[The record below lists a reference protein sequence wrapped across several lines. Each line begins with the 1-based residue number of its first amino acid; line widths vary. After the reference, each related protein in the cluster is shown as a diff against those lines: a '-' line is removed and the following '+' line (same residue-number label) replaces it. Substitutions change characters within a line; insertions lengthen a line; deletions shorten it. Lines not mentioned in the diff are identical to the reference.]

1 MTEKIKITR
10 KVDNKDVEME
20 VEETEILDT
29 DVRVAAT
36 PPPKTAEKTFTQS
49 EVNALEAKTRKTYET
64 KLKAEQD
71 AFAAFKKQIEDKQAE
86 AEAAAK
92 EKVEKLREGLPE
104 GITALLDKLTATD
117 QLEWLSD
124 PTNTITKQTIKP
136 LPEAR
141 EGERR
146 APSIGTIV

>member
-1 MTEKIKITR
+1 MSK
-10 KVDNKDVEME
+10 
-20 VEETEILDT
+20 ETE
-29 DVRVAAT
+29 DV
-36 PPPKTAEKTFTQS
+36 KTEDVKETSAEQDKTEPTLKQS
-49 EVNALEAKTRKTYET
+49 EVNALMAKERKSYEA
-64 KLKAEQD
+64 KLKATQEE
-71 AFAAFKKQIEDKQAE
+71 FATFKKQIEDKQAE

-104 GITALLDKLTATD
+104 NLTALLDKLTFSD
-117 QLEWLSD
+117 QLDWLSD

>member
-1 MTEKIKITR
+1 MTDKTEQPEDAK
-10 KVDNKDVEME
+10 
-20 VEETEILDT
+20 EET
-29 DVRVAAT
+29 AT
-36 PPPKTAEKTFTQS
+36 EQAKTEQTFKQS
-49 EVNALEAKTRKTYET
+49 EVNALMAKERKSYEA
-64 KLKAEQD
+64 KLKATQD
-71 AFAAFKKQIEDKQAE
+71 EYAAFKKSIEDKAAE

-104 GITALLDKLTATD
+104 NLTALLDKLTATD

-124 PTNTITKQTIKP
+124 PSNTITKQTIKP

>member
-1 MTEKIKITR
+1 MTDKTEQAE
-10 KVDNKDVEME
+10 DVK
-20 VEETEILDT
+20 ETANEQD
-29 DVRVAAT
+29 
-36 PPPKTAEKTFTQS
+36 KTEPTLKQS
-49 EVNALEAKTRKTYET
+49 EVNALMAKERKQYEA
-64 KLKAEQD
+64 KLKATQEE
-71 AFAAFKKQIEDKQAE
+71 FATFKKQIEDKQAE

-104 GITALLDKLTATD
+104 NLTALLDKLTATD

-124 PTNTITKQTIKP
+124 PANTITKQTIKP

>member
-1 MTEKIKITR
+1 MTDKTEDVKPEDSEKSTDSPAD
-10 KVDNKDVEME
+10 KV
-20 VEETEILDT
+20 
-29 DVRVAAT
+29 
-36 PPPKTAEKTFTQS
+36 AEKTFAQS
-49 EVNALEAKTRKTYET
+49 EVNALMAKERKAYEA
-64 KLKAEQD
+64 KLKATQD
-71 AFAAFKKQIEDKQAE
+71 EYANFKATIEEKQAK
-86 AEAAAK
+86 AEEAAK

-104 GITALLDKLTATD
+104 GIVNLLDKLTPLD

-141 EGERR
+141 DGERH

>member
-1 MTEKIKITR
+1 MSEKIEQAEDAKETA
-10 KVDNKDVEME
+10 VEQDK
-20 VEETEILDT
+20 TEPTL
-29 DVRVAAT
+29 
-36 PPPKTAEKTFTQS
+36 KQS
-49 EVNALEAKTRKTYET
+49 EVNALMAKERKQYEA
-64 KLKAEQD
+64 KLKATQEE
-71 AFAAFKKQIEDKQAE
+71 FATFKKQIEDKQAE

-104 GITALLDKLTATD
+104 NLTALLDKLTATD

>member
-1 MTEKIKITR
+1 MTDKTEQTE
-10 KVDNKDVEME
+10 DVK
-20 VEETEILDT
+20 ETAIEQD
-29 DVRVAAT
+29 
-36 PPPKTAEKTFTQS
+36 KTEPTLKQS
-49 EVNALEAKTRKTYET
+49 EVNALMAKERKSYEA
-64 KLKAEQD
+64 KLKATQEE
-71 AFAAFKKQIEDKQAE
+71 FATFKKQIEDKQAE

-92 EKVEKLREGLPE
+92 EKGEKLREGLPE
-104 GITALLDKLTATD
+104 NLTALLDKLTATD

>member
-1 MTEKIKITR
+1 MTDKTEQAE
-10 KVDNKDVEME
+10 DVK
-20 VEETEILDT
+20 ET
-29 DVRVAAT
+29 AT
-36 PPPKTAEKTFTQS
+36 EQDKTEPTLKQS
-49 EVNALEAKTRKTYET
+49 EVNALMAKERKQYEA
-64 KLKAEQD
+64 KLKATQD
-71 AFAAFKKQIEDKQAE
+71 EYATYKKSIEDKAAE

-104 GITALLDKLTATD
+104 NLTALLDKLTATD

-124 PTNTITKQTIKP
+124 PANTITKQTIKP

>member
-1 MTEKIKITR
+1 MTDKTEQTE
-10 KVDNKDVEME
+10 DVKETA
-20 VEETEILDT
+20 VEQDKTEPTL
-29 DVRVAAT
+29 
-36 PPPKTAEKTFTQS
+36 KQS
-49 EVNALEAKTRKTYET
+49 EVNALMAKERKSYEA
-64 KLKAEQD
+64 KLKATQEE
-71 AFAAFKKQIEDKQAE
+71 FATFKKQIEDKQAE

-104 GITALLDKLTATD
+104 NLTALLDKLTATD

>member
-1 MTEKIKITR
+1 MS
-10 KVDNKDVEME
+10 
-20 VEETEILDT
+20 
-29 DVRVAAT
+29 
-36 PPPKTAEKTFTQS
+36 EKTEQPEDAKETAIEQDKTEPTLKQS
-49 EVNALEAKTRKTYET
+49 EVNALMAKERKSYEA
-64 KLKAEQD
+64 KLKATQEE
-71 AFAAFKKQIEDKQAE
+71 FATFKKQIEDKQAE

-104 GITALLDKLTATD
+104 GITNLLDKLTATD

>member
-1 MTEKIKITR
+1 MTEKTEQPEDAKETA
-10 KVDNKDVEME
+10 VEQDK
-20 VEETEILDT
+20 TEPTL
-29 DVRVAAT
+29 
-36 PPPKTAEKTFTQS
+36 KQS
-49 EVNALEAKTRKTYET
+49 EVNALMAKERKQYEA
-64 KLKAEQD
+64 KLKATQEE
-71 AFAAFKKQIEDKQAE
+71 FATFKKQIEDKQAE

-104 GITALLDKLTATD
+104 NLTALLDKLTATD
-117 QLEWLSD
+117 QLEWLRD

>member
-1 MTEKIKITR
+1 MTDKTEQAE
-10 KVDNKDVEME
+10 DVK
-20 VEETEILDT
+20 ETAIEQD
-29 DVRVAAT
+29 
-36 PPPKTAEKTFTQS
+36 KTEPTLKQS
-49 EVNALEAKTRKTYET
+49 EVNALMAKERKSYEAKLKTVSDE
-64 KLKAEQD
+64 
-71 AFAAFKKQIEDKQAE
+71 FASFKKQIDDARE
-86 AEAAAK
+86 AQEAAAK

>member
-1 MTEKIKITR
+1 MTDKTEQAE
-10 KVDNKDVEME
+10 DVK
-20 VEETEILDT
+20 ETAIEQD
-29 DVRVAAT
+29 
-36 PPPKTAEKTFTQS
+36 KTEPTLKQS
-49 EVNALEAKTRKTYET
+49 EVNALMAKERKSYEA
-64 KLKAEQD
+64 KLKATQEE
-71 AFAAFKKQIEDKQAE
+71 FATFKKQIEDKQAE

-104 GITALLDKLTATD
+104 NLTALLDKLTASD

>member
-1 MTEKIKITR
+1 MTDKTEQPE
-10 KVDNKDVEME
+10 DVK
-20 VEETEILDT
+20 ETAIEQD
-29 DVRVAAT
+29 
-36 PPPKTAEKTFTQS
+36 KTEPTLKQS
-49 EVNALEAKTRKTYET
+49 EVNALMAKERKQYEA
-64 KLKAEQD
+64 KLKATQEE
-71 AFAAFKKQIEDKQAE
+71 FATFKKQIEDKQAE

-104 GITALLDKLTATD
+104 NLTALLDKLTATD

>member
-1 MTEKIKITR
+1 MSK
-10 KVDNKDVEME
+10 
-20 VEETEILDT
+20 ETE
-29 DVRVAAT
+29 DVKTEDVKETAAEQD
-36 PPPKTAEKTFTQS
+36 KTEPTLKQS
-49 EVNALEAKTRKTYET
+49 EVNALMAKERKSYEA
-64 KLKAEQD
+64 KLKATQEE
-71 AFAAFKKQIEDKQAE
+71 FATFKKQIEDKQAE

-104 GITALLDKLTATD
+104 NLTALLDKLTPLD

>member
-1 MTEKIKITR
+1 MTDKT
-10 KVDNKDVEME
+10 
-20 VEETEILDT
+20 EETKTE
-29 DVRVAAT
+29 DVKETAIEQD
-36 PPPKTAEKTFTQS
+36 KTEPTLKQS
-49 EVNALEAKTRKTYET
+49 EVNALMAKERKSYEA
-64 KLKAEQD
+64 KLKATQEEY
-71 AFAAFKKQIEDKQAE
+71 AAFKKQIEDKQAE
-86 AEAAAK
+86 AEQAAK

>member
-1 MTEKIKITR
+1 MTDKT
-10 KVDNKDVEME
+10 
-20 VEETEILDT
+20 EETKTE
-29 DVRVAAT
+29 DVKETAIEQD
-36 PPPKTAEKTFTQS
+36 KTEPTLKQS
-49 EVNALEAKTRKTYET
+49 EVNALMAKERKSYEA
-64 KLKAEQD
+64 KLKATQEE
-71 AFAAFKKQIEDKQAE
+71 FATFKKQIEDKQAE

>member
-1 MTEKIKITR
+1 MSK
-10 KVDNKDVEME
+10 
-20 VEETEILDT
+20 ETE
-29 DVRVAAT
+29 DVKT
-36 PPPKTAEKTFTQS
+36 EEPDKGTESPTEKTAEKTLSQS
-49 EVNALEAKTRKTYET
+49 EVNALMAKERKSYEAKLKTVSDE
-64 KLKAEQD
+64 
-71 AFAAFKKQIEDKQAE
+71 FASFKKQIDDARE
-86 AEAAAK
+86 AQEAAAK

-104 GITALLDKLTATD
+104 NLTALLDKLTATD

>member
-1 MTEKIKITR
+1 MTDKTEQTE
-10 KVDNKDVEME
+10 DVK
-20 VEETEILDT
+20 ETANEQD
-29 DVRVAAT
+29 
-36 PPPKTAEKTFTQS
+36 KTEPTLKQS
-49 EVNALEAKTRKTYET
+49 EVNALMAKERKSYEA
-64 KLKAEQD
+64 KLKATQEE
-71 AFAAFKKQIEDKQAE
+71 FATFKKQIEDKQAE

-104 GITALLDKLTATD
+104 NLTALLDKLTATD

>member
-1 MTEKIKITR
+1 MTEKTEQPEDAKETA
-10 KVDNKDVEME
+10 VEQDK
-20 VEETEILDT
+20 TEPTL
-29 DVRVAAT
+29 
-36 PPPKTAEKTFTQS
+36 KQS
-49 EVNALEAKTRKTYET
+49 EVNALMAKERKSYEA
-64 KLKAEQD
+64 KLKATQEEY
-71 AFAAFKKQIEDKQAE
+71 AAFKKQIEDKQAE

-104 GITALLDKLTATD
+104 NLTALLDKLTATD

>member
-1 MTEKIKITR
+1 MTDKTEQTE
-10 KVDNKDVEME
+10 DVK
-20 VEETEILDT
+20 ETAIEQD
-29 DVRVAAT
+29 
-36 PPPKTAEKTFTQS
+36 KTEPTLKQS
-49 EVNALEAKTRKTYET
+49 EVNALMAKERKSYEA
-64 KLKAEQD
+64 KLKATQEE
-71 AFAAFKKQIEDKQAE
+71 FATFKKQIEDKQAE

>member
-1 MTEKIKITR
+1 MSETTETKT
-10 KVDNKDVEME
+10 
-20 VEETEILDT
+20 EEPEKETATEQ
-29 DVRVAAT
+29 A
-36 PPPKTAEKTFTQS
+36 KTERTFTQA
-49 EVNALEAKTRKTYET
+49 EVNALEAKTRKSYET
-64 KLKAEQD
+64 KFKALETEYGD
-71 AFAAFKKQIEDKQAE
+71 YKKSIEDKAAE

-92 EKVEKLREGLPE
+92 EKIEKLREGLPE
-104 GITALLDKLTATD
+104 NLTALLDKLTATD

>member
-1 MTEKIKITR
+1 MTEKTEQAE
-10 KVDNKDVEME
+10 DVK
-20 VEETEILDT
+20 ETANEQD
-29 DVRVAAT
+29 
-36 PPPKTAEKTFTQS
+36 KTEPTLKQS
-49 EVNALEAKTRKTYET
+49 EVNALMAKERKQYEA
-64 KLKAEQD
+64 KLKATQEE
-71 AFAAFKKQIEDKQAE
+71 FATFKKQIEDKQAE

-104 GITALLDKLTATD
+104 GITNLLDKLTATD

>member
-1 MTEKIKITR
+1 MTEKTEQTE
-10 KVDNKDVEME
+10 DVK
-20 VEETEILDT
+20 ETANEQD
-29 DVRVAAT
+29 
-36 PPPKTAEKTFTQS
+36 KTEPTLKQS
-49 EVNALEAKTRKTYET
+49 EVNALMAKERKSYEA
-64 KLKAEQD
+64 KLKATQEE
-71 AFAAFKKQIEDKQAE
+71 FATFKKQIEDKQAE

-104 GITALLDKLTATD
+104 NLTALLDKLTATD

-136 LPEAR
+136 LPEER

>member
-1 MTEKIKITR
+1 MTEKTEQPEDAKETA
-10 KVDNKDVEME
+10 VEQDK
-20 VEETEILDT
+20 TEPTL
-29 DVRVAAT
+29 
-36 PPPKTAEKTFTQS
+36 KQS
-49 EVNALEAKTRKTYET
+49 EVNALMAKERKSYEA
-64 KLKAEQD
+64 KLKATQEEY
-71 AFAAFKKQIEDKQAE
+71 AAFKKQIEDKQAE

-104 GITALLDKLTATD
+104 NLTALLDKLTATD

-146 APSIGTIV
+146 TPSIGTIV

>member
-1 MTEKIKITR
+1 MTDKT
-10 KVDNKDVEME
+10 
-20 VEETEILDT
+20 EETKTE
-29 DVRVAAT
+29 DVKETAIEQD
-36 PPPKTAEKTFTQS
+36 KTEPTLKQS
-49 EVNALEAKTRKTYET
+49 EVNALMAKERKSYEA
-64 KLKAEQD
+64 KLKATQEEY
-71 AFAAFKKQIEDKQAE
+71 AAFKKQIEDKQAE
-86 AEAAAK
+86 AEQAAK

-104 GITALLDKLTATD
+104 NLTALLDKLTATD

-124 PTNTITKQTIKP
+124 PTNTIAKQTIKP